1 MPIMITPGLCAA
13 LVAILAASA
22 LMSGLSGFGF
32 SAIGALC
39 LWLLPPTLGVP
50 LLMSLSTAN
59 QLMSIG
65 QLKADMKPAR
75 DWWPHGPAAYLL
87 GGLVGVPIGLAILHS
102 LPTTILMLV
111 IGGFLVAYA
120 AYSMLRSESLHV
132 PLKGGWL
139 SSSLVGMAGGVIGG
153 FTAFPGAP
161 VVVWSGLRRL
171 PKAESR
177 AIVQP
182 YILGLQVVS
191 LALLAVERPET
202 FGPSFWVLLAV
213 TLPVVLPCT
222 VLGVRLYRSL
232 SDLNFRRVTFML
244 LGTSGFGL
252 LIKAVLS
259 P

>member
-1 MPIMITPGLCAA
+1 
-13 LVAILAASA
+13 
-22 LMSGLSGFGF
+22 MSGLSGFGF

-65 QLKADMKPAR
+65 QLKADMKPVR
-75 DWWPHGPAAYLL
+75 EWWPDGPAPYLL
-87 GGLVGVPIGLAILHS
+87 GGLAGVPIGLAILHS

-132 PLKGGWL
+132 PLKGRL
-139 SSSLVGMAGGVIGG
+139 A
-153 FTAFPGAP
+153 
-161 VVVWSGLRRL
+161 VVVAGRHGGRRDRRL
-171 PKAESR
+171 H
-177 AIVQP
+177 
-182 YILGLQVVS
+182 GLPGRGGGG
-191 LALLAVERPET
+191 VERPAPPAQGGVARHRAALHPRPAGG
-202 FGPSFWVLLAV
+202 FARPAGGRAAGDVRPAFWVLLAV

-222 VLGVRLYRSL
+222 VLGVKLYRSL